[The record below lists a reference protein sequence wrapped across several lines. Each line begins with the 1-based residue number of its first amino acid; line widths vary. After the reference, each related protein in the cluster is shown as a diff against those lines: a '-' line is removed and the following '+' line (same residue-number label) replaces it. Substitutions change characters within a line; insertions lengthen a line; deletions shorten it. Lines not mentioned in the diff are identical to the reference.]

1 MTATQEDA
9 RLILEAG
16 SRLLAD
22 AVAAAKDKTAG
33 GKKID
38 DHQIITERVAYAAT
52 KAVLR
57 AGLLQPSDEDERR
70 FAEVELPLWTGKEI
84 RARIQA
90 VLGG

>member
-16 SRLLAD
+16 SQLLAD

-52 KAVLR
+52 EAVAAHEVL
-57 AGLLQPSDEDERR
+57 
-70 FAEVELPLWTGKEI
+70 AELDNWAADGKLTPI
-84 RARIQA
+84 REKTAIAA
-90 VLGG
+90 VGVLM